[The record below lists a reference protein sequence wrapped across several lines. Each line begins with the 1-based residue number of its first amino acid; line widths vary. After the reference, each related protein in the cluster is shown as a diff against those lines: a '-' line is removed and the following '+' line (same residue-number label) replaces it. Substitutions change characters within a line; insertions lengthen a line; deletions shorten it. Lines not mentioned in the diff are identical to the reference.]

1 MKRFSNTVSI
11 SIHNYIPD
19 IVPYQVFLQIVFR
32 FPEANAENLVVYR
45 QPSDN
50 GGVSYVIQ
58 GVRMNTALH
67 NPVLHS
73 NMLIEMGITTNDD
86 ENVLDF
92 IDHYLPDFSIRYYTC
107 ESFIFT
113 LINNAFQLSENLDH
127 LIKLRLVVTDLHNL
141 LRFKIG
147 GLSPDNCTAHEM
159 EILFSI
165 GQVFR
170 IRSIIQNEASQIWT
184 VYLQVLHANETE
196 HLNNLTGYYL
206 SKIVGTE
213 TFYNGIQA
221 RVNFEPLTITTFV
234 TIGNYYSSVL
244 ARNYDKA
251 EFYYQKFLDEELESS
266 DDFDFQNQPG
276 FYYGGVYRLYYSA
289 HSYINLQLARIRC
302 EQKTYVEAAEYNQN
316 AQKACL
322 KISENAGQ
330 QALLAQIYNNLAQIF
345 WEYTQQYDQ
354 TTRHYLHA
362 IQMDRNNVETFIDIG
377 LTQTA
382 AKEYWYA
389 LNSFS
394 IALSMIQTRNETD
407 YLSYGLIKRNIGLI
421 YEKSEQGLQ
430 ALLSY
435 WEAER
440 IYNKS
445 LPSNHEFRQIIRDD
459 IKHVTKIVTRVHDD
473 L

>member
-1 MKRFSNTVSI
+1 M
-11 SIHNYIPD
+11 
-19 IVPYQVFLQIVFR
+19 
-32 FPEANAENLVVYR
+32 
-45 QPSDN
+45 
-50 GGVSYVIQ
+50 YVIELNSQ
-58 GVRMNTALH
+58 
-67 NPVLHS
+67 
-73 NMLIEMGITTNDD
+73 NDTQQLLQPFG
-86 ENVLDF
+86 NVTF
-92 IDHYLPDFSIRYYTC
+92 
-107 ESFIFT
+107 
-113 LINNAFQLSENLDH
+113 LS
-127 LIKLRLVVTDLHNL
+127 
-141 LRFKIG
+141 
-147 GLSPDNCTAHEM
+147 CTAHEM

>member
-147 GLSPDNCTAHEM
+147 GLSPD
-159 EILFSI
+159 
-165 GQVFR
+165 
-170 IRSIIQNEASQIWT
+170 
-184 VYLQVLHANETE
+184 
-196 HLNNLTGYYL
+196 
-206 SKIVGTE
+206 
-213 TFYNGIQA
+213 
-221 RVNFEPLTITTFV
+221 
-234 TIGNYYSSVL
+234 
-244 ARNYDKA
+244 
-251 EFYYQKFLDEELESS
+251 
-266 DDFDFQNQPG
+266 
-276 FYYGGVYRLYYSA
+276 
-289 HSYINLQLARIRC
+289 
-302 EQKTYVEAAEYNQN
+302 
-316 AQKACL
+316 
-322 KISENAGQ
+322 
-330 QALLAQIYNNLAQIF
+330 
-345 WEYTQQYDQ
+345 
-354 TTRHYLHA
+354 
-362 IQMDRNNVETFIDIG
+362 
-377 LTQTA
+377 
-382 AKEYWYA
+382 
-389 LNSFS
+389 
-394 IALSMIQTRNETD
+394 
-407 YLSYGLIKRNIGLI
+407 
-421 YEKSEQGLQ
+421 
-430 ALLSY
+430 
-435 WEAER
+435 
-440 IYNKS
+440 
-445 LPSNHEFRQIIRDD
+445 
-459 IKHVTKIVTRVHDD
+459 
-473 L
+473 

>member
-11 SIHNYIPD
+11 SIHNDIPD

-32 FPEANAENLVVYR
+32 LPEANAKNLVVYR

-50 GGVSYVIQ
+50 GDASYVIQ
-58 GVRMNTALH
+58 GVRMNSGLH

-73 NMLIEMGITTNDD
+73 NMLVEMGITTNDD

-92 IDHYLPDFSIRYYTC
+92 IDHYRPDFSIRYYTC

-127 LIKLRLVVTDLHNL
+127 LIKLRLVVTDLHNF
-141 LRFKIG
+141 LRFKMG
-147 GLSPDNCTAHEM
+147 GL
-159 EILFSI
+159 
-165 GQVFR
+165 
-170 IRSIIQNEASQIWT
+170 
-184 VYLQVLHANETE
+184 LH
-196 HLNNLTGYYL
+196 
-206 SKIVGTE
+206 
-213 TFYNGIQA
+213 
-221 RVNFEPLTITTFV
+221 
-234 TIGNYYSSVL
+234 
-244 ARNYDKA
+244 
-251 EFYYQKFLDEELESS
+251 EELESS